1 MWLHMSYQ
9 SLSTI
14 HILFTGCGQHP
25 GEDITLYCKTC
36 GEGTCG
42 STCHTNLSLLFIFC
56 SQVVG
61 SIRERIS
68 PSTVRRV
75 GRARVLHMS
84 YQSLSTIHI
93 VGQHPGEDIT
103 LYCKTCGEGAC
114 GSTCHT
120 NLSLLFIFCSQVVGS
135 IRERIS
141 LSTVRH
147 VWCEGACEGAPHVIP
162 ISLYYSYLLFTGC
175 GQHPG
180 EDITLY
186 CKTCGE
192 GACDSTCHTNL
203 SLLFIY
209 CLQVVGSIR
218 ERISPSTVRRVGR
231 ARVTPHVIPR
241 LFIYCS
247 QVVGSIRERWGAA
260 CDSTFHTNLSLLFI
274 YCLQVVGSIRERIS
288 LSTVRHVERARVT
301 PHVIPISL
309 YYSYFVHRLWAASG
323 RGYHSL
329 L

>member
-1 MWLHMSYQ
+1 MSYQ

-36 GEGTCG
+36 GEVRVSYLLSTLFTGCHTCG
-42 STCHTNLSLLFIFC
+42 DNISLLLFTGCGQHPGEDIALYCKTCGEGACDSTCHTNLSLLFIFC

-61 SIRERIS
+61 SIHILFTGCGQERIS
-68 PSTVRRV
+68 LSTVRHV
-75 GRARVLHMS
+75 ERARLHMS

-93 VGQHPGEDIT
+93 
-103 LYCKTCGEGAC
+103 
-114 GSTCHT
+114 
-120 NLSLLFIFCSQVVGS
+120 
-135 IRERIS
+135 
-141 LSTVRH
+141 
-147 VWCEGACEGAPHVIP
+147 
-162 ISLYYSYLLFTGC
+162 LFTGC

-218 ERISPSTVRRVGR
+218 ERISLSTVRHVGGRVWL
-231 ARVTPHVIPR
+231 HMS
-241 LFIYCS
+241 Y
-247 QVVGSIRERWGAA
+247 Q
-260 CDSTFHTNLSLLFI
+260 SLLFI
-274 YCLQVVGSIRERIS
+274 YCSQVVGSIRERIS
-288 LSTVRHVERARVT
+288 LSTVRRVERARVA

-309 YYSYFVHRLWAASG
+309 YYS
-323 RGYHSL
+323 
-329 L
+329 